1 MLHSWKGSVLPGLLI
16 ALFLVST
23 PVGAQDEETA
33 KKWSEEAELS
43 WVATS
48 GNSQTSTFGLKSKT
62 LRTWERALFTFKLGA
77 LKADTTVTDVYGVGP
92 PPDPAIVEEEF
103 TETTAENYYID
114 ARYERKITDKFYW
127 YVGAGWLRNE
137 FAGIKNRTQVQGGVG
152 NIWFDGDKLKFKSDY
167 AVTYTDQE
175 DLVQIPDADGSFAG
189 LKLTTDL
196 SVKLGK
202 NASYDNDFVF
212 DYDLENTDNWFGNMI
227 NALTVSISKSLALK
241 ASLQWLYFNDP
252 AYEMIDVYDIPPDEG
267 GVIIGEW
274 PNQLKSL
281 DSIFTTSLVVT
292 F

>member
-1 MLHSWKGSVLPGLLI
+1 MLHRWKGSVLTGLLI
-16 ALFLVST
+16 ALFLVS
-23 PVGAQDEETA
+23 PPAWAQDEETP

-43 WVATS
+43 WVQTS
-48 GNSQTSTFGLKSKT
+48 GNSQTSTIGLKSKT
-62 LRTWERALFTFKLGA
+62 KRAWERALFTVSLGA
-77 LKADTTVTDVYGVGP
+77 LKAETTVTNVYGIGL
-92 PPDPAIVEEEF
+92 PDPVVIEEEF
-103 TETTAENYYID
+103 TEATAENYYLD

-167 AVTYTDQE
+167 ALTYTDQE
-175 DLVQIPDADGSFAG
+175 NVVEIPDVDNAFAG

-212 DYDLENTDNWFGNMI
+212 DYDLENSDNWYGNMI
-227 NALTVSISKSLALK
+227 NSLTVSISKSLALK
-241 ASLQWLYFNDP
+241 ASLQWIYFNDP
-252 AYEMIDVYDIPPDEG
+252 AYEMINVWDADPGIPG
-267 GVIIGEW
+267 SAIIGEV
-274 PNQLKSL
+274 PYQLESL